1 MIFAE
6 TEKTELKQKFNNILP
21 KEIVALLN
29 TDGGSIYIGVND
41 DGTVCGVQNLD
52 ESLKRVADILENQI
66 LPDPR
71 SFVELG

>member
-6 TEKTELKQKFNNILP
+6 TEKIELKQKFNNILP